1 MATCISRNTIRVNL
15 YGRNKAALID
25 TGASVSCL
33 RKSEL
38 DEYVSKG
45 AKIKITPCDIKNVV
59 GVGGEKHEVLGK
71 VVLSFYI
78 EKLKVDQSFIV
89 LESLHHPIILGLDFM
104 SAKQVH
110 IDFHRQLLTLAD
122 DLVSVYMMFA
132 ESGGT
137 VRSLKSEVFVPV
149 KVPESCANK
158 SVLLEPFE
166 ELSKSQL
173 GGAKCLVQTKGTHS
187 VFRLMNP
194 TAIDVTVKRNLKGE
208 WGVPQPKRHA

>member
-59 GVGGEKHEVLGK
+59 GVGGEKHSVLEK
-71 VVLSFYI
+71 VVFSFYI
-78 EKLKVDQSFIV
+78 EKLKVYQSFIV

-122 DLVSVYMMFA
+122 DLVSVNMMFA

-137 VRSLKSEVFVPV
+137 VRSLKRVVVSANSHVVVPV
-149 KVPESCANK
+149 KVPESCAE
-158 SVLLEPFE
+158 V
-166 ELSKSQL
+166 
-173 GGAKCLVQTKGTHS
+173 GAS
-187 VFRLMNP
+187 
-194 TAIDVTVKRNLKGE
+194 
-208 WGVPQPKRHA
+208 